1 MSAATPHE
9 LSLVLASST
18 SHVLVI
24 IAGVIVL
31 VLTRALWVFG
41 RRR

>member
-1 MSAATPHE
+1 MISQRPHE

-24 IAGVIVL
+24 VLGVVVL
-31 VLTRALWVFG
+31 VLARGLWFFG
-41 RRR
+41 RRS

>member
-1 MSAATPHE
+1 MRPHE

-18 SHVLVI
+18 IHVL
-24 IAGVIVL
+24 AIVL
-31 VLTRALWVFG
+31 GVVVLALTRALWVFG

>member
-1 MSAATPHE
+1 MRSHG

-24 IAGVIVL
+24 VLGVVIL

-41 RRR
+41 RKR

>member
-1 MSAATPHE
+1 MEPDE
-9 LSLVLASST
+9 LSVVLASSA

-24 IAGVIVL
+24 VLGIVVL

-41 RRR
+41 RKM